1 MIPQYPVPEHLMYR
15 EASQMERRWHK
26 INKEERKRKREAK
39 PLTLDSLDY
48 RDWDVTD
55 TTEDQSWS
63 EVAKKLKTVEDE
75 NTNLK
80 KQIGRAHV

>member
-1 MIPQYPVPEHLMYR
+1 
-15 EASQMERRWHK
+15 MERRCHK
-26 INKEERKRKREAK
+26 INKEKRKRKRASE

-48 RDWDVTD
+48 RDCGGTD

-80 KQIGRAHV
+80 KTSGRVN